1 MLERI
6 LRKVRP
12 SGNLPVACPEGHV
25 ASSVAHRVSKHF
37 RQSVIHFHSPTT
49 SAGGLR
55 PTGRYIDLKSG
66 VVTRKVVFTTFGMLA
81 EPDGERFPGGFW

>member
-37 RQSVIHFHSPTT
+37 RQSVSQSVT
-49 SAGGLR
+49 STVLPLPRGGSD
-55 PTGRYIDLKSG
+55 PP
-66 VVTRKVVFTTFGMLA
+66 VVILI
-81 EPDGERFPGGFW
+81 